1 MRKDRTMNISELI
14 GRARTSVDKRRRY
27 HRLVN
32 EIEAM
37 TNRDI
42 ADFGGD
48 RGQMLHDAYRTI
60 YG

>member
-1 MRKDRTMNISELI
+1 MNISEII
-14 GRARTSVDKRRRY
+14 GRARTNLDKRRRY